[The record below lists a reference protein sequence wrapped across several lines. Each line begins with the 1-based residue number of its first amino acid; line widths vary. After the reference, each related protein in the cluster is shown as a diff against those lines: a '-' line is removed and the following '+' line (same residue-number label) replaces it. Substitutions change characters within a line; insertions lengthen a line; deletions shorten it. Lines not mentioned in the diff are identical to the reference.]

1 MYLQSVDI
9 DFDATRHTNLRYLRC
24 SSYAFYFLA
33 VFEHGRWHILE
44 PVMTVEVT
52 APTEFQG
59 SVLSGLTKRH
69 AVITGQDA
77 TEGYFSVFCE
87 VN

>member
-1 MYLQSVDI
+1 
-9 DFDATRHTNLRYLRC
+9 
-24 SSYAFYFLA
+24 
-33 VFEHGRWHILE
+33 
-44 PVMTVEVT
+44 MTVEVT

-87 VN
+87 VNQQLFLFFYKSYSGKKTLGNIIAILVAFYAMRHCMYSCVPYFV

>member
-1 MYLQSVDI
+1 
-9 DFDATRHTNLRYLRC
+9 
-24 SSYAFYFLA
+24 
-33 VFEHGRWHILE
+33 
-44 PVMTVEVT
+44 MTVEVT

-87 VN
+87 VNSQRFLLLINYMLGRNNFL

>member
-1 MYLQSVDI
+1 
-9 DFDATRHTNLRYLRC
+9 
-24 SSYAFYFLA
+24 
-33 VFEHGRWHILE
+33 
-44 PVMTVEVT
+44 MTVEVT

-87 VN
+87 VNQQLFLFFINHTLERKHSVTL